1 MRINFGDA
9 PPETIKGS
17 DEEGDLNE
25 FPIYVICMSPDASSS
40 LEYALDAIPEDKKE
54 DLVFLQRGD
63 MIEPTLKKRGLARE
77 RQTQAVLY
85 YGLNEFG
92 KIEDDRCALGR
103 TPWASR
109 SSRPRV
115 ASPESGAVACCRSRA
130 GFFCAEFFHRDW
142 RRQMIEAVVFESTY
156 NLVGAVHKHVPVSEV
171 HEFFGGEV
179 DDMLYEIQ
187 RGLRGH
193 LAVTLLSGFEERMA
207 AYAAAQKRS
216 KTDNRTIELFRV
228 VVPYR
233 NARAFYAISTDAQQG
248 VPTRRR
254 RTQNTG
260 SSRAG
265 TAARV
270 PTWRAAS
277 ARAVHGVARE
287 TRMIKLFT
295 GTVRGSEPAVVRHEP
310 VGQREVDRQQTRDR
324 PDQCLFF
331 ARTFRRIALSV
342 RRASRATRR
351 VSPARSADCSSCSR
365 WRRSWPSVRFP
376 ISSVSSFVWME
387 SPRRDVVLSSFS
399 QDGAKASSSAI
410 RAFVRSCCWCSGIS
424 KSVPRARRTPR
435 RSFG

>member
-1 MRINFGDA
+1 MALHSLLLVTSAAALLAPPTRQPHSTQLQAVWSNANAIKDYHNMLSGVVNERLDDGPGVVLGLKGDAFADAYAKLAPGTPDLRINFGDA

-92 KIEDDRCALGR
+92 KIEDDRCSIGEDAMGQQKFAAESCV
-103 TPWASR
+103 TGKWA
-109 SSRPRV
+109 
-115 ASPESGAVACCRSRA
+115 GAVADRCRRA

-216 KTDNRTIELFRV
+216 KTDNRLSSCSGSS
-228 VVPYR
+228 PYR
-233 NARAFYAISTDAQQG
+233 NAFFYAISTDAL
-248 VPTRRR
+248 
-254 RTQNTG
+254 
-260 SSRAG
+260 
-265 TAARV
+265 
-270 PTWRAAS
+270 
-277 ARAVHGVARE
+277 ARE
-287 TRMIKLFT
+287 F
-295 GTVRGSEPAVVRHEP
+295 
-310 VGQREVDRQQTRDR
+310 
-324 PDQCLFF
+324 PDPSPTHTEYWEF
-331 ARTFRRIALSV
+331 ARENGLL
-342 RRASRATRR
+342 
-351 VSPARSADCSSCSR
+351 AD
-365 WRRSWPSVRFP
+365 
-376 ISSVSSFVWME
+376 
-387 SPRRDVVLSSFS
+387 
-399 QDGAKASSSAI
+399 
-410 RAFVRSCCWCSGIS
+410 
-424 KSVPRARRTPR
+424 
-435 RSFG
+435 